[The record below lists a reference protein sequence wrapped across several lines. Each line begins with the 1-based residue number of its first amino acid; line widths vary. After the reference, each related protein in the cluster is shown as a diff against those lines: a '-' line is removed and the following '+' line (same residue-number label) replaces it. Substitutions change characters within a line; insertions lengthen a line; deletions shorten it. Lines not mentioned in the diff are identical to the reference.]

1 MVSVCAQGIVFISM
15 EICCLF
21 SLPKVILKPR
31 NTWLIQNKGVK
42 NKMTD
47 EEKVAQIFC
56 DGLQEVKNSIG
67 KLDDTLRTKIFYEL
81 SETNNLLNQILDEFR
96 KNRPR
101 VEE

>member
-1 MVSVCAQGIVFISM
+1 
-15 EICCLF
+15 
-21 SLPKVILKPR
+21 
-31 NTWLIQNKGVK
+31 
-42 NKMTD
+42 MTD

-81 SETNNLLNQILDEFR
+81 LETNDLLNQILDEFR

>member
-1 MVSVCAQGIVFISM
+1 
-15 EICCLF
+15 
-21 SLPKVILKPR
+21 
-31 NTWLIQNKGVK
+31 
-42 NKMTD
+42 MTD

-56 DGLQEVKNSIG
+56 NGLQKVKNSIG

>member
-1 MVSVCAQGIVFISM
+1 
-15 EICCLF
+15 
-21 SLPKVILKPR
+21 
-31 NTWLIQNKGVK
+31 
-42 NKMTD
+42 MTD

-56 DGLQEVKNSIG
+56 DGLQEVKNIIC

>member
-1 MVSVCAQGIVFISM
+1 
-15 EICCLF
+15 
-21 SLPKVILKPR
+21 
-31 NTWLIQNKGVK
+31 
-42 NKMTD
+42 MTD

-56 DGLQEVKNSIG
+56 DGLQELKNGIG

-81 SETNNLLNQILDEFR
+81 SETNDLLNQILDEFR